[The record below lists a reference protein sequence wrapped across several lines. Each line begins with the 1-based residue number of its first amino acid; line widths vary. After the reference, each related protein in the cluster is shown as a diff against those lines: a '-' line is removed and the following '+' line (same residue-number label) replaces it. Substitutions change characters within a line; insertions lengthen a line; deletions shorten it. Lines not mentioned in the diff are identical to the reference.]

1 MWRNQSLYTMLVGI
15 LNGTATLGNNLA
27 IPQKV
32 IPQQVLTTE
41 LSFDPEIP
49 LLGIYPREMKYI
61 CIQIF

>member
-1 MWRNQSLYTMLVGI
+1 MLVGI